1 MLEESPLT
9 HVAFRISA
17 LSSVRLLP
25 KCPHLLIELGQRI
38 PGPMSW
44 CTELKEDGLEQQN
57 VTFHSR
63 IQLPDPSHGTDAG
76 GACVYLQVGAVK
88 LGRCEEALFCICE
101 KMKKPV
107 RKN

>member
-1 MLEESPLT
+1 MNFINTELFHYYEDRGSSLYYFQFWTGLSYYSEIRKWIWADGT
-9 HVAFRISA
+9 I
-17 LSSVRLLP
+17 LSS
-25 KCPHLLIELGQRI
+25 
-38 PGPMSW
+38 
-44 CTELKEDGLEQQN
+44 GL
-57 VTFHSR
+57 